1 MKTLACI
8 AFVFLFG
15 SAGAAAYAVDERDP
29 LTIIEETTAQIL
41 ETLDSRREEFAADP
55 QQLRAVVRGDLLPL
69 IDLDYSARLIL
80 GKAGRGASPAQLSAF
95 SQAMS
100 DVLINR
106 YADGL
111 LEFRSDKQV
120 EVLPMKGNNTD
131 KLTRIRTRIKL
142 ENGGF
147 APVDYSFRK
156 TEAGWKAFDVT
167 VEGISYVI
175 TFRNQIAPRV
185 EAEGIDKVTA
195 DILAGNL
202 RLEEEGS
209 GEQQAAQAQP

>member
-1 MKTLACI
+1 MIRKSLLAV
-8 AFVFLFG
+8 VFFLLG
-15 SAGAAAYAVDERDP
+15 ASAALAYAADQRDP
-29 LTIIEETTAQIL
+29 LTIIEETTSQIL
-41 ETLDSRREEFAADP
+41 QTVDGRREEFTADP
-55 QQLRAVVRGDLLPL
+55 EQLRAVVRADLLPL
-69 IDLDYSARLIL
+69 IDLEYSARLIL
-80 GKAGRGASPAQLSAF
+80 GKAGRGVSKEQLSAF
-95 SQAMS
+95 SEAMS
-100 DVLINR
+100 HVLINR

-111 LEFRSDKQV
+111 LDFRSDEQV
-120 EVLPMKGNNTD
+120 EVLPMRGNNTD

-156 TEAGWKAFDVT
+156 TELGWKAFDVM

-185 EAEGIDKVTA
+185 ESEGIDKVTE

-202 RLEEEGS
+202 KVND
-209 GEQQAAQAQP
+209 